1 MINNGDLTK
10 VEPCLF
16 IRKKIRVALLNGTKP
31 VKVTVVSLCAESFP
45 KRFLC
50 FLNTVTAQNH
60 DNDFSD
66 FPELR
71 IS

>member
-1 MINNGDLTK
+1 M
-10 VEPCLF
+10 
-16 IRKKIRVALLNGTKP
+16 ALLNGTKP